1 MESELG
7 ERSNS
12 KAEPLPKRLS
22 SRIEPLAPYII
33 NIMAIRPYLF
43 YLTIKYKGNVYFYI
57 SIYNIN
63 RELESRNELVIIDKS
78 ELYSQD

>member
-7 ERSNS
+7 RRSSS

-22 SRIEPLAPYII
+22 SRIEPSIPYTI
-33 NIMAIRPYLF
+33 NITAIRPYPF
-43 YLTIKYKGNVYFYI
+43 YLIIKYKGNIYFYI

-63 RELESRNELVIIDKS
+63 QELESRNKLVITDKS
-78 ELYSQD
+78 ELYSQV